1 MPAIQIR
8 MRHAFLALAGCLLA
22 SAAPALAQAPASG
35 LPMWVIRDA
44 DSTIYITG
52 TVNLRPDDVQW
63 RSEKLDAALT
73 EATELWLE
81 LAEVG
86 DPEGLNAKLLRTYA
100 DKLAST
106 GQPLSSQLTEDER
119 SRLAAAIAEAETPPD
134 IAAKIDSMKGWYAVY
149 AIDRAHDLGVGYRGR
164 NGIDRV
170 LARLARDQ
178 GDSIKGLETLEFQ
191 VSDMFEMSAEEQL
204 EELRWRLKT
213 DTALQARIKRTS
225 DLAYISWVRGETHMT
240 DALVS
245 LMYLAPNVNNV
256 DWLLR
261 ERNESWAATIEKRLA
276 GSGVSF
282 VAVGALHLVGRDS
295 LQKRLKLR
303 GIEAQRY

>member
-1 MPAIQIR
+1 
-8 MRHAFLALAGCLLA
+8 
-22 SAAPALAQAPASG
+22 
-35 LPMWVIRDA
+35 
-44 DSTIYITG
+44 
-52 TVNLRPDDVQW
+52 
-63 RSEKLDAALT
+63 
-73 EATELWLE
+73 
-81 LAEVG
+81 
-86 DPEGLNAKLLRTYA
+86 
-100 DKLAST
+100 
-106 GQPLSSQLTEDER
+106 
-119 SRLAAAIAEAETPPD
+119 
-134 IAAKIDSMKGWYAVY
+134 
-149 AIDRAHDLGVGYRGR
+149 
-164 NGIDRV
+164 
-170 LARLARDQ
+170 
-178 GDSIKGLETLEFQ
+178 
-191 VSDMFEMSAEEQL
+191 MSAEEQL